1 MGGKC
6 TVYDDTYEIKPSE
19 IDYSDNDDDDNDDD
33 EGIKERESN
42 VTIPESLV
50 PLWEGQRWKRVVCP
64 GKLSFSCKDCLMN
77 GGCVTLPPFNLL
89 TRNDQKLS
97 QLHVVG
103 QLAKK
108 VDGLR
113 SGDKLLIEN
122 RKHTIV

>member
-1 MGGKC
+1 
-6 TVYDDTYEIKPSE
+6 
-19 IDYSDNDDDDNDDD
+19 
-33 EGIKERESN
+33 
-42 VTIPESLV
+42 
-50 PLWEGQRWKRVVCP
+50 
-64 GKLSFSCKDCLMN
+64 MN
-77 GGCVTLPPFNLL
+77 GGCVTLPPF
-89 TRNDQKLS
+89 NDQKLS